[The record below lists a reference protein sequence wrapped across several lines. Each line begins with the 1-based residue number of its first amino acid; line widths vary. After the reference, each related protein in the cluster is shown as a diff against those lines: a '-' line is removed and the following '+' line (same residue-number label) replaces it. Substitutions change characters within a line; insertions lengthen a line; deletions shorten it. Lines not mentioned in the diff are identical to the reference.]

1 MKQNSMWRLKKM
13 KDRRDPID
21 TAVDIFLLACIILVI
36 YFKVTGVITLSWFW
50 IFSPIIFL
58 FGMGFVLAVVLAIIC
73 IVVLLTN
80 DKEIKDERN

>member
-1 MKQNSMWRLKKM
+1 MKN
-13 KDRRDPID
+13 RRDPID

-36 YFKVTGVITLSWFW
+36 YLKVTGVITLSWFW

-80 DKEIKDERN
+80 DKEIKDERY

>member
-1 MKQNSMWRLKKM
+1 MKN
-13 KDRRDPID
+13 RRDPID

-36 YFKVTGVITLSWFW
+36 YLKVTGVITLSWFW
-50 IFSPIIFL
+50 IFSPLIFL

-80 DKEIKDERN
+80 DKEIKDERY

>member
-1 MKQNSMWRLKKM
+1 MKN
-13 KDRRDPID
+13 RRDPID
-21 TAVDIFLLACIILVI
+21 TAVDIFLLVCIILVI
-36 YFKVTGVITLSWFW
+36 YLKVTGVITLSWFW

-80 DKEIKDERN
+80 DKEIKNERY